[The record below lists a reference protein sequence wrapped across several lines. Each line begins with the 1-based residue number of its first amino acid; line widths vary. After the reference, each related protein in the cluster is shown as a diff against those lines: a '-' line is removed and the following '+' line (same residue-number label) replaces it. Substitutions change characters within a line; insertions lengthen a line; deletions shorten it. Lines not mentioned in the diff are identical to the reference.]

1 MWTSLLSQSLPNVSF
16 FVETQSVALAYSTK
30 SSLCQACYP
39 LMNLQ
44 SPTRP
49 LKESQMNL
57 HASILLATLRRSIT
71 RSAAVIFLCTT
82 VPAHADPP
90 FEVKSVTSY
99 VDTGIMLTWTSEPGA
114 LYEVQFSESMAVDS
128 WKTLYPDMPS
138 MGSSTFWTDDGD
150 FTAVP
155 EVPRPELAPR
165 RFYRVFK
172 VGENAGDGPT
182 LTLDGITPSEVLSG
196 EVTVTVTGVGTG
208 GTSEIRLFVDG
219 AEYDRRGGNPAEF
232 VINTTEWRNGVHQI
246 SAAAVDA
253 AGLEF
258 QTTPSVGSVEPSYSA
273 IPGIEVSFQNYVS
286 HFKFS
291 EDLFDPESGETQV
304 ISASFEKN
312 SSWTLEIRDET
323 DTLVRSAT
331 GTGNAMSFAW
341 DGNGEAAA
349 ILPQGSYSF
358 QVLAEEIVV
367 GGLRA
372 PPATGA
378 APPPRRVARKVRGI
392 PGTVGIAWQ
401 GHHPDPPLP
410 PNPPNPTF
418 TRPTSGLPTQ
428 PLVTLVPNYRLPYG
442 KINRAG
448 EVAKGFSKEMAIGG
462 WKKGLELGDDAL
474 EAKALR
480 KAAKGGTSRFNE
492 VNIGLLVGHGIHGE
506 SPDLVATNTGT
517 FQTYFPIYKTGTTN
531 YDWTRLSEC
540 SFGSAKLRWMAIY
553 SCNML
558 HEVSYNSMYAGG
570 VLPINK
576 DLHLLLGARTSVQM
590 HPSFG
595 QKWASFMLGR
605 ENGVRQTVMEAWN
618 SAGVLIHELVTPT
631 HPVILRVVGWPECF
645 GDTLGNYTQPA
656 GDNVFD
662 IEFRD
667 RQVWTPQ

>member
-1 MWTSLLSQSLPNVSF
+1 MGRFHVISRNPEIPTKDVVKSF
-16 FVETQSVALAYSTK
+16 KFLFLTLTDLHKAITCSIFVV
-30 SSLCQACYP
+30 SLC
-39 LMNLQ
+39 
-44 SPTRP
+44 
-49 LKESQMNL
+49 
-57 HASILLATLRRSIT
+57 AT
-71 RSAAVIFLCTT
+71 F
-82 VPAHADPP
+82 PAHADPP

-114 LYEVQFSESMAVDS
+114 LYEIQFSENLAVDS

-138 MGSSTFWTDDGD
+138 MGTTTFWTDDGD
-150 FTAVP
+150 FAAMP

-165 RFYRVFK
+165 RFYRIFK
-172 VGENAGDGPT
+172 VGQNAGEGPF
-182 LTLDGITPSEVLSG
+182 LTLDGITPSAVLSD
-196 EVTVTVTGVGTG
+196 EVIVTVTGAGTG

-232 VINTTEWRNGVHQI
+232 IINTTEWRNGVHRI

-258 QTTPSVGSVEPSYSA
+258 QTTPSVGAVDPSYSA
-273 IPGIEVSFQNYVS
+273 TPGMEVNFQNYVS

-291 EDLFDPESGETQV
+291 EDLFEPESGETQV

-312 SSWTLEIRDET
+312 STWTLEIRDET

-331 GTGNAMSFAW
+331 GTGNTMSFAW

-349 ILPQGSYSF
+349 SLPQGSYSF
-358 QVLAEEIVV
+358 QVSAVEVVV

-372 PPATGA
+372 PPASGA
-378 APPPRRVARKVRGI
+378 APPPRRVARKVRGAA
-392 PGTVGIAWQ
+392 GTVGIAWQ
-401 GHHPDPPLP
+401 GHHPQPPIA
-410 PNPPNPTF
+410 TF
-418 TRPTSGLPTQ
+418 TRPASGLPTQ
-428 PLVTLVPNYRLPYG
+428 PLVTLVPSYQLPYG

-448 EVAKGFSKEMAIGG
+448 DVARGFAKEMAIGG

-492 VNIGLLVGHGIHGE
+492 INIGLLVGHGIHGE

-517 FQTYFPIYKTGTTN
+517 FQTYFPIYKVGATN
-531 YDWTRLSEC
+531 YDWVRLSEC

-576 DLHLLLGARTSVQM
+576 DLHFLLGAKTSVQM

-605 ENGVRQTVMEAWN
+605 EAGGALSVREAWN
-618 SAGVLIHELVTPT
+618 EAGVLIHGLVTPT
-631 HPVILRVVGWPECF
+631 HSVNFRVVGWPECF
-645 GDTLGNYTQPA
+645 GDTLTNYTQPD

-667 RQVWTPQ
+667 REVWTP